1 MRSLIEQV
9 ELACPRSSSRIV
21 RLSEERPIVFVGDVH
36 GDLDAVRRVFSCF
49 PSTDNTVV
57 FLGDLVDRGPDSFG
71 VLEEVMEAKARDASS
86 VHVLMG
92 NHEAWIAMP
101 YRQADFWRSLPKDLA
116 LRLGTALLALPY
128 MARHPCGLAA
138 VHGALPD
145 LAGWDEVDGVLPGSE
160 PWRAMTWG
168 DWVAEDGDEAD
179 VGGRPALGPRV
190 FSSRRRRLEIG
201 VLVRSHQTAAPLY
214 LFQDRCLTLFTS
226 CAYGAVRQV
235 ARWTPHQ
242 EVNTARDLELI
253 EI

>member
-1 MRSLIEQV
+1 MRSLIERV
-9 ELACPRSSSRIV
+9 ELAFPRPSSRIV
-21 RLSEERPIVFVGDVH
+21 RLTHERPIVFVGDVH
-36 GDLDAVRRVFSCF
+36 GDLDAVRRVFARF
-49 PSTDNTVV
+49 PSRENTLV
-57 FLGDLVDRGPDSFG
+57 FLGDLVDRGPDSLA
-71 VLEEVMEAKARDASS
+71 VLEEVMEAKVHDASS

-92 NHEAWIAMP
+92 NHEAWTVMP
-101 YRQADFWRSLPKDLA
+101 FRQADFWRSLPKDLA

-128 MARHPCGLAA
+128 MAWHPCGLAA

-145 LAGWDEVDGVLPGSE
+145 LTGWDEVDGVLPGSE
-160 PWRAMTWG
+160 PWRAMAWG

-179 VGGRPALGPRV
+179 VGGRPALGPRA
-190 FSSRRRRLEIG
+190 FADRTRRFG
-201 VLVRSHQTAAPLY
+201 MTVLIRSHQKVAPLY

-235 ARWTPHQ
+235 ARWKPCQ